1 MIQLGLIRNPRSRRN
16 RGGGDEFRDRA
27 SVWLGHLFA
36 EPQSR
41 ADLLEI
47 LRDFARRE
55 VGLVVIDGGDGTV
68 REILTA
74 LPLAF
79 GEALPAVTILAS
91 GNANLIAADV
101 GSGGRGPRALQTL
114 LRSAAQGRLGRNIRR
129 RPVIEIS
136 WPEDEGVPL
145 RGMFF
150 GAGAFTRSIAL
161 AQSQVLSRGVS
172 YGPSVALTII
182 SSVAKVLRGPDREAW
197 LAGLPMALA
206 ADGVDGPPG
215 NRFVVLATTLHKLI
229 FGIWPFWNEGP
240 APLHYLDVA
249 GRPARLVSAALSLL
263 RGRPAPWLQGAPDYR
278 SGSATVLDLSLRDPF
293 VLDGELYQPGANG
306 RIQVRS
312 GPLIDFVVP

>member
-41 ADLLEI
+41 PELLEI

-74 LPLAF
+74 LPQAF
-79 GEALPAVTILAS
+79 GKNLPGVTILAS

-101 GSGGRGPRALQTL
+101 GTGGRGPKALQNL
-114 LRSAAQGRLGRNIRR
+114 LRSAAQGRLGRHIQR
-129 RPVIEIS
+129 RPVLEVS
-136 WPEDEGVPL
+136 WPGDEQAPL

-150 GAGAFTRSIAL
+150 GAGAFTRAIGL
-161 AQSQVLSRGVS
+161 AQAQVLSRGVS
-172 YGPSVALTII
+172 YGPSVALTIL
-182 SSVAKVLRGPDREAW
+182 SSIAKVMRGAEREAW
-197 LAGLPMALA
+197 LAGSPMGLA
-206 ADGVDGPPG
+206 TDGLEGPAG
-215 NRFVVLATTLHKLI
+215 SRFVVLATTLHKLI

-240 APLHYLDVA
+240 APLHYLDV
-249 GRPARLVSAALSLL
+249 GGHPPRVLRAAASLL
-263 RGRPAPWLQGAPDYR
+263 RGQPASWLRRVPDYR
-278 SGSATVLDLSLRDPF
+278 SGSATILDLALGEAF
-293 VLDGELYQPGANG
+293 VLDGELYQPGPAG
-306 RIQVRS
+306 RIRIQA